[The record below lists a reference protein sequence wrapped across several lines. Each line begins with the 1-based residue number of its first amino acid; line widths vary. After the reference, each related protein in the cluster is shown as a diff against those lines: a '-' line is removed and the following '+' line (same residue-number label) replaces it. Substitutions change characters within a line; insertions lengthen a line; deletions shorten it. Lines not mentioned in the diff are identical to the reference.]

1 MGPTKRGRF
10 VVHCHDASR
19 LHYDLR
25 IQVGGVLESFAIP
38 KGPSVRLD
46 DKRLAVHTE
55 AHPLRYLDFEGVIPE
70 GNYGAGAMIVWDR
83 GRVSYPKDTAEEGLE
98 KGALSI
104 DLDGFK
110 LKGRF
115 SLVRPKSSVDDTDAW
130 LLIKRD
136 DAFASD
142 EDITDEKPR
151 SVLSGM
157 TVEELSEAPELYQA
171 VIEEAKKLGAERDEV
186 LASKLTPMLA
196 TLDDAPVDRPGWVYE
211 LKLDGVRILAE
222 RRGSEARLFYRTG
235 RQATASFPEVVE
247 GLRSLLAED
256 VILDG
261 EIITFDDVGKPS
273 FQRLGRRIHA
283 TKAGDIRFL
292 RDTVPV
298 VFVVFDVI
306 ALGGYDL
313 RSLSL
318 LERKALL
325 ERVLPGGKGVLR
337 RLDYFEDDGTALLA
351 FCDAQKLEG
360 VVAKKSDSPYRPGPS
375 RNADWL
381 KIKRLRE
388 NDFLVHGYTK
398 GKGGRSQLGALE
410 IGSYVDGEMVS
421 RGRVGSGLSDA
432 EVERLL
438 PSLERGDPLVVRVR
452 YAGFTEDGNLRHP
465 VYLGVRHDVAP
476 DDIVVLPKPDDATM
490 LAGEPTT
497 SSADRVVGK
506 AKLTNQAKVFWPQD
520 GITKGDLCNYYEAIS
535 PVLLPYLKDR
545 PVTLVRFP
553 DGIEG
558 KSFFQWRIPK
568 HAPAW
573 VQSLPLRSEEQ
584 DGKEVNTIL
593 VNDLSTLMYV
603 VNLGCIPIHVI
614 ASHADA
620 LDTCDFLTLD
630 LDVELASLREAVPI
644 ALSIRDILDEVQ
656 LEGFPKTS
664 GKTGLHVI
672 VPLGDGLPFEVAK
685 QLLELI
691 GRIALQRHPDTATM
705 ERRKDKRGDRVLID
719 VGQTGRLRTIVAP
732 YSVREVAGAPVS
744 TPLSWDEVSLSLDPR
759 AFNVFTVP
767 DRVLSIG
774 DPMAPAA
781 EVAIDLEATL
791 SRLGTLVSGA

>member
-1 MGPTKRGRF
+1 
-10 VVHCHDASR
+10 
-19 LHYDLR
+19 
-25 IQVGGVLESFAIP
+25 
-38 KGPSVRLD
+38 
-46 DKRLAVHTE
+46 
-55 AHPLRYLDFEGVIPE
+55 
-70 GNYGAGAMIVWDR
+70 
-83 GRVSYPKDTAEEGLE
+83 
-98 KGALSI
+98 
-104 DLDGFK
+104 
-110 LKGRF
+110 
-115 SLVRPKSSVDDTDAW
+115 
-130 LLIKRD
+130 
-136 DAFASD
+136 
-142 EDITDEKPR
+142 
-151 SVLSGM
+151 
-157 TVEELSEAPELYQA
+157 
-171 VIEEAKKLGAERDEV
+171 
-186 LASKLTPMLA
+186 
-196 TLDDAPVDRPGWVYE
+196 
-211 LKLDGVRILAE
+211 
-222 RRGSEARLFYRTG
+222 
-235 RQATASFPEVVE
+235 
-247 GLRSLLAED
+247 
-256 VILDG
+256 
-261 EIITFDDVGKPS
+261 
-273 FQRLGRRIHA
+273 
-283 TKAGDIRFL
+283 
-292 RDTVPV
+292 
-298 VFVVFDVI
+298 
-306 ALGGYDL
+306 
-313 RSLSL
+313 
-318 LERKALL
+318 
-325 ERVLPGGKGVLR
+325 
-337 RLDYFEDDGTALLA
+337 
-351 FCDAQKLEG
+351 
-360 VVAKKSDSPYRPGPS
+360 
-375 RNADWL
+375 
-381 KIKRLRE
+381 
-388 NDFLVHGYTK
+388 
-398 GKGGRSQLGALE
+398 
-410 IGSYVDGEMVS
+410 MVS
-421 RGRVGSGLSDA
+421 RGRVGAGLSDA

-452 YAGFTEDGNLRHP
+452 YAGLTEDGNLRHP
-465 VYLGVRHDVAP
+465 VYVGVRHDVAP

-584 DGKEVNTIL
+584 DGNEVNTIL

-630 LDVELASLREAVPI
+630 LDVELASLRDAVPI

-691 GRIALQRHPDTATM
+691 GRIALQRHPNTATM

-781 EVAIDLEATL
+781 DVAIDLEATL